1 MAEAVEFLVM
11 ADWVNENFMKLA
23 LDLAEASKARGE
35 FPFGAV
41 IVQDDVVVAAAENGE
56 HRKGDV
62 TAHAELMALSEASWK
77 LARRDLS
84 DCVIY
89 SSAEPC
95 PMCSAA
101 IFQSN
106 IPRVAFGLYR
116 DDLPHLFRRRKIRI
130 AQLAEDWDY
139 RPEVVGGILREEAIK
154 AFDGIEKPW
163 RVAGSH
169 HAGEHIREK

>member
-1 MAEAVEFLVM
+1 MNDWINEDHMRLAIQL
-11 ADWVNENFMKLA
+11 ADV
-23 LDLAEASKARGE
+23 SKTRGE

-41 IVQDDVVVAAAENGE
+41 ITRNGEVIVAAENGE
-56 HRKGDV
+56 HRKADV
-62 TAHAELMALSEASWK
+62 TAHAEMMALSEASWK
-77 LARRDLS
+77 LAKRDLS
-84 DCVIY
+84 DCIIY

-106 IPRVAFGLYR
+106 IPRVGFGIYR

-139 RPEVVGGILREEAIK
+139 TPEVVGGILREEAIK
-154 AFDGIEKPW
+154 SFADIEKPW
-163 RVAGSH
+163 RVAGEH
-169 HAGEHIREK
+169 HGEEHAQKS

>member
-1 MAEAVEFLVM
+1 MSN
-11 ADWVNENFMKLA
+11 WVNLDHMKLA
-23 LDLAEASKARGE
+23 LELAVASKSRGE

-41 IVQDDVVVAAAENGE
+41 ITQNGQVLAAAENGE

-84 DCVIY
+84 DCIIY

-163 RVAGSH
+163 RVTGAH
-169 HAGEHIREK
+169 HDDEHAREK

>member
-1 MAEAVEFLVM
+1 M
-11 ADWVNENFMKLA
+11 ADWVREDHMKIA
-23 LDLAEASKARGE
+23 LDLAVASKARGE

-41 IVQDDVVVAAAENGE
+41 IIQNDTVLAAAENGE

-84 DCVIY
+84 DCIIY

-106 IPRVAFGLYR
+106 IARVAFGLYR

-154 AFDGIEKPW
+154 AFDGTEKPW
-163 RVAGSH
+163 RVS
-169 HAGEHIREK
+169 GEHHSDEHIKDK

>member
-1 MAEAVEFLVM
+1 MAS
-11 ADWVNENFMKLA
+11 WVNEDFMKLA
-23 LDLAEASKARGE
+23 LDLALESKQRGE

-41 IVQDDVVVAAAENGE
+41 IVQGDTVIAAAENGE

-139 RPEVVGGILREEAIK
+139 QPEVVGGILREEAVK
-154 AFDGIEKPW
+154 AFEGLDKPW
-163 RVAGSH
+163 RVVGQH
-169 HAGEHIREK
+169 HDTKHMRS

>member
-1 MAEAVEFLVM
+1 M
-11 ADWVNENFMKLA
+11 ADWVNEKFMKLA
-23 LDLAEASKARGE
+23 LDLAVASKDRGE

-41 IVQDDVVVAAAENGE
+41 ITQGDAVVAAAENGE

-130 AQLAEDWDY
+130 AQLAQDWDY
-139 RPEVVGGILREEAIK
+139 RPEVVGGVLREEAVK
-154 AFDGIEKPW
+154 AFEGIEKPW
-163 RVAGSH
+163 RNTGTH
-169 HAGEHIREK
+169 HGEEHSKIK

>member
-1 MAEAVEFLVM
+1 
-11 ADWVNENFMKLA
+11 MKIA
-23 LDLAEASKARGE
+23 LDLAVISKTRGE

-41 IVQDDVVVAAAENGE
+41 IIQDGKVVAAAENGE
-56 HRKGDV
+56 RRKADV
-62 TAHAELMALSEASWK
+62 TAHAEMMAISEACWK

-84 DCVIY
+84 DCIIY

-106 IPRVAFGLYR
+106 IARVAFGLYR

-130 AQLAEDWDY
+130 AQLADDWDY
-139 RPEVVGGILREEAIK
+139 RPEVVGGIMREEAIK

-163 RVAGSH
+163 RVAGTYH
-169 HAGEHIREK
+169 GDEHARKK

>member
-1 MAEAVEFLVM
+1 M
-11 ADWVNENFMKLA
+11 ADWVNEKHMKLA
-23 LDLAEASKARGE
+23 LDLAVASKARGE

-41 IVQDDVVVAAAENGE
+41 IVQDGMVVAAAENGE
-56 HRKGDV
+56 RRKVDV

-84 DCVIY
+84 DCIIY

-154 AFDGIEKPW
+154 AFEGIEKPW
-163 RVAGSH
+163 RVT
-169 HAGEHIREK
+169 GEHHGAEHTKGK

>member
-1 MAEAVEFLVM
+1 MT
-11 ADWVNENFMKLA
+11 DWVNEDHMKLA
-23 LDLAEASKARGE
+23 LDLAVASKSRGE

-41 IVQDDVVVAAAENGE
+41 IVQDGKVVAAAENGE

-84 DCVIY
+84 DCIIY

-139 RPEVVGGILREEAIK
+139 QPEVVGGILREEAVK
-154 AFDGIEKPW
+154 AFEGIDKPF
-163 RVAGSH
+163 RNI
-169 HAGEHIREK
+169 GEHHDSEHTKVK

>member
-1 MAEAVEFLVM
+1 MSN
-11 ADWVNENFMKLA
+11 WVNLDHMKLA
-23 LDLAEASKARGE
+23 LELAVASKSRGE

-41 IVQDDVVVAAAENGE
+41 ITQNGQVLAAAENGE

-84 DCVIY
+84 DCIIY

-139 RPEVVGGILREEAIK
+139 RPEVVGGIWREEALK
-154 AFDGIEKPW
+154 AFDGVEKPW
-163 RVAGSH
+163 RVTCAH
-169 HAGEHIREK
+169 HDDDHSREK

>member
-1 MAEAVEFLVM
+1 MT
-11 ADWVNENFMKLA
+11 DWINEDHMKLA
-23 LDLAEASKARGE
+23 LEAAEISKTRGE

-41 IVQDDVVVAAAENGE
+41 LIHEDKVLVVAENGE
-56 HRKGDV
+56 HRKADV
-62 TAHAELMALSEASWK
+62 TAHAEMMAISEACWK
-77 LARRDLS
+77 LGRRDLS
-84 DCVIY
+84 DCIIY

-106 IPRVAFGLYR
+106 IARVAFGLYR

-139 RPEVVGGILREEAIK
+139 RPEVVGGVLREQAIR

-163 RVAGSH
+163 RVSGAH
-169 HAGEHIREK
+169 HGDEHASKK

>member
-1 MAEAVEFLVM
+1 M
-11 ADWVNENFMKLA
+11 ADWINEDHMRLA
-23 LDLAEASKARGE
+23 LELAEASKTRGE

-41 IVQDDVVVAAAENGE
+41 IIHDGKVLVAAENGE
-56 HRKGDV
+56 HRKADV
-62 TAHAELMALSEASWK
+62 TAHAEMMAISEACWK
-77 LARRDLS
+77 LGRRDLS
-84 DCVIY
+84 DRIIY

-139 RPEVVGGILREEAIK
+139 SPEVVGGVMREVAIK

-163 RVAGSH
+163 RVAGEH
-169 HAGEHIREK
+169 HDNDHMRDK

>member
-1 MAEAVEFLVM
+1 
-11 ADWVNENFMKLA
+11 
-23 LDLAEASKARGE
+23 
-35 FPFGAV
+35 
-41 IVQDDVVVAAAENGE
+41 VVAAAENGE
-56 HRKGDV
+56 RRKADV
-62 TAHAELMALSEASWK
+62 TAHAEMMAISEACWK

-84 DCVIY
+84 DCIIY

-106 IPRVAFGLYR
+106 IARVAFGLYR

-130 AQLAEDWDY
+130 AQLADDWDY
-139 RPEVVGGILREEAIK
+139 RPEVVGGVMREEAIK

-163 RVAGSH
+163 RVAGAYH
-169 HAGEHIREK
+169 GDEHTREK

>member
-1 MAEAVEFLVM
+1 MAP
-11 ADWVNENFMKLA
+11 WVNEEHMKLA
-23 LDLAEASKARGE
+23 LDAALISKRRGE

-41 IVQDDVVVAAAENGE
+41 IIHDGEVLAMAENGE
-56 HRKGDV
+56 RRKGDI
-62 TAHAELMALSEASWK
+62 TAHAEMMALSEACWK
-77 LARRDLS
+77 LGRRDLS
-84 DCVIY
+84 DCIIY

-139 RPEVVGGILREEAIK
+139 RPEVIGGILREEAVQ

-163 RVAGSH
+163 RVT
-169 HAGEHIREK
+169 GEHHGTEHSRDK

>member
-1 MAEAVEFLVM
+1 M
-11 ADWVNENFMKLA
+11 ADWINEDHMRLA
-23 LDLAEASKARGE
+23 LEQAEASKTRGE

-41 IVQDDVVVAAAENGE
+41 ITHEGKVLVAAENGE
-56 HRKGDV
+56 HRKADV
-62 TAHAELMALSEASWK
+62 TAHAEMMAISEACWK
-77 LARRDLS
+77 LSRRDLS
-84 DCVIY
+84 DCTIY

-139 RPEVVGGILREEAIK
+139 TPEVVGGVLREQAIK
-154 AFDGIEKPW
+154 AFDGFEKPF
-163 RVAGSH
+163 RVS
-169 HAGEHIREK
+169 GEHHTEEHLRDK